1 MEQLTWFERDCLIL
15 ILLGC
20 ANTFPIAARNILG
33 KRWEMPVDAGACW
46 LDRRPL
52 LGPHKTWRGLI
63 SSVAGTT
70 LVSSL
75 TPVGMETGLYLAAL
89 SMAGDLVSSFIKR
102 RMNLESG
109 ARAIGL
115 DQGIEVMLP
124 LLCLRHRLSISLLD
138 IGLITLLFFAVEL
151 SVSPVLY
158 RLGIRRNPH

>member
-15 ILLGC
+15 ILLSC
-20 ANTFPIAARNILG
+20 ANTLPITARKILG
-33 KRWEMPVDAGACW
+33 KRWELPVDVGICW
-46 LDRRPL
+46 MDRRPL
-52 LGPHKTWRGLI
+52 FGPHKTWRGLI
-63 SSVAGTT
+63 SSILGTT
-70 LVSSL
+70 LVSSF
-75 TPVGMETGLYLAAL
+75 TPVGMETGLYLAML
-89 SMAGDLVSSFIKR
+89 SMTGDLLSSFIKR

-124 LLCLRHRLSISLLD
+124 LVCLRHRLSISLLD

-151 SVSPVLY
+151 TVSPVLY